1 MRNNLK
7 KGGFVIDGKLISWQ
21 HIVDFYNFDK
31 RNRIRL
37 APKLKDK
44 HIYLPPFSSMRVNLV
59 AQVLSHSVAAG
70 ISFLVTCKELPE
82 EAIHTAHFVEHF
94 DNLFNTFNSRSLR
107 SSQKLGHA
115 FNDSSGHHAFL
126 RESLIFLDKVKR
138 LDGKE
143 LPSIQGWKININE
156 LLGLWHYL
164 KSEKNFRFILTNR
177 LNQDCV
183 ENLFCIIRGRGGH
196 RDNPDSQQLKGA
208 FKFVVA
214 DKLFVQNT
222 GSNCFPDGDK
232 ILLDVSS
239 IAMAKCVKPSLGNI
253 KPPPTMDIEMFIQP
267 PLSICEENV
276 AAYLSGYL
284 LRKITVDCKDCSEQ
298 LILPHLPSPFDEL
311 SVYEFLRNKTY
322 REEGCLIYPT
332 LAMLGFV
339 ENLEEIFNATFENI
353 IHMPFILGR
362 LCKSADSKVGFL
374 NCVQESC
381 TLKLQAMI
389 KLYMKMRI
397 HHALKMS
404 NTKIGEDKTVKRN
417 RKMLKL
423 SHL

>member
-1 MRNNLK
+1 MC
-7 KGGFVIDGKLISWQ
+7 
-21 HIVDFYNFDK
+21 
-31 RNRIRL
+31 
-37 APKLKDK
+37 
-44 HIYLPPFSSMRVNLV
+44 VNLA

-94 DNLFNTFNSRSLR
+94 DNSFNTFNSRSLR

-126 RESLIFLDKVKR
+126 RESLILLDKVKR

-143 LPSIQGWKININE
+143 LPCIQGWKININA

-164 KSEKNFRFILTNR
+164 KSEKNFKFILTNR

-196 RDNPDSQQLKGA
+196 RDNPDSQQLKRA

-214 DKLFVQNT
+214 DKLYVQNT

-232 ILLDVSS
+232 ILLNVSS
-239 IAMAKCVKPSLGNI
+239 IAMAKHVNPSLGNI
-253 KPPPTMDIEMFIQP
+253 ESPATMDIEMFIQP

-298 LILPHLPSPFDEL
+298 LILPHLSSPCDEL

-322 REEGCLIYPT
+322 REEGCLIYPY
-332 LAMLGFV
+332 
-339 ENLEEIFNATFENI
+339 ISNAWF
-353 IHMPFILGR
+353 
-362 LCKSADSKVGFL
+362 C
-374 NCVQESC
+374 
-381 TLKLQAMI
+381 
-389 KLYMKMRI
+389 
-397 HHALKMS
+397 
-404 NTKIGEDKTVKRN
+404 
-417 RKMLKL
+417 RKP
-423 SHL
+423 